1 MRVLT
6 TSLLIATIIA
16 VITAFALP
24 LTHGTKPMET
34 NTNTPMSSGT
44 RLDTP
49 IYVVDPQSSIQE
61 LTSAGIPQ
69 SLIKPI
75 SLSQLP
81 DLPNNSVVVV
91 DWSVVGSYVDANIGG
106 NVTLN
111 LASPVV
117 GLLEGLFA
125 KGDLVLVNVSRSEAP
140 IAELLLSYTMAKG
153 ANVTFYGINGA
164 RFYLVPM
171 LEMPIN
177 SKYVLIGATAI
188 RTQKGIV
195 ILIGPVSPKALPNL
209 TNNWLASIEAAKG
222 DKPTTNLDPSYINW
236 DPCNTV
242 YWNLGVPQGSNG
254 VYTSGNF
261 IFLMG
266 HECLRKPGRA
276 RFYVRCSSRRGQL
289 RRCVL
294 LRLMHINA

>member
-91 DWSVVGSYVDANIGG
+91 DWSVVGSYVDANING

-111 LASPVV
+111 LANR
-117 GLLEGLFA
+117 GLFSTWMY
-125 KGDLVLVNVSRSEAP
+125 N
-140 IAELLLSYTMAKG
+140 
-153 ANVTFYGINGA
+153 
-164 RFYLVPM
+164 YLR
-171 LEMPIN
+171 N
-177 SKYVLIGATAI
+177 HHS
-188 RTQKGIV
+188 
-195 ILIGPVSPKALPNL
+195 
-209 TNNWLASIEAAKG
+209 
-222 DKPTTNLDPSYINW
+222 TT
-236 DPCNTV
+236 T
-242 YWNLGVPQGSNG
+242 
-254 VYTSGNF
+254 
-261 IFLMG
+261 
-266 HECLRKPGRA
+266 
-276 RFYVRCSSRRGQL
+276 
-289 RRCVL
+289 
-294 LRLMHINA
+294 